1 MAACADA
8 QLARHNGVAVSGV
21 VGGLAALITSASFSG
36 LVDDRVL
43 DAILMTAFLAT
54 AVVALSRW
62 RGQHDVLRCGVGRLL
77 RFLHRAASRRHDH
90 AAEERGREA
99 LALLMLTII
108 GSDTAQFYT
117 GRLFGRRLLAPR
129 ISPKKTIAGACG
141 GFAAGIVLLAVV
153 GAMWLPAVPLWQ
165 RIALGAAV
173 VAFGIAGDLFE
184 SMLKRSAGLKD
195 SSGSFPRRRARLDRR
210 AAVCRAGVLHCA
222 QILVAVTCSS
232 PASESPMKCLAILG
246 STGSIGQ
253 SALAVVDAYPDKLRI
268 VGLAAGENVER
279 FAEQIERYRPRIV
292 AMASEA
298 ALERLRGM
306 SLGCTPVFAGGG
318 RDGLVAVASHPE
330 VDLVLCASSGTDG
343 LEAVLAAIAC
353 GRASPWPT
361 KKFS

>member
-1 MAACADA
+1 M
-8 QLARHNGVAVSGV
+8 
-21 VGGLAALITSASFSG
+21 
-36 LVDDRVL
+36 L
-43 DAILMTAFLAT
+43 DAILDDGVPRDSGRSPVSMARPA
-54 AVVALSRW
+54 R
-62 RGQHDVLRCGVGRLL
+62 RPECGVGGAASG
-77 RFLHRAASRRHDH
+77 FLHRAASRRHDH

-165 RIALGAAV
+165 LIALGAAV

-195 SSGSFPRRRARLDRR
+195 SSGSFRPRRRARFDRR

-232 PASESPMKCLAILG
+232 QL
-246 STGSIGQ
+246 Q
-253 SALAVVDAYPDKLRI
+253 NHR
-268 VGLAAGENVER
+268 
-279 FAEQIERYRPRIV
+279 
-292 AMASEA
+292 
-298 ALERLRGM
+298 
-306 SLGCTPVFAGGG
+306 
-318 RDGLVAVASHPE
+318 
-330 VDLVLCASSGTDG
+330 
-343 LEAVLAAIAC
+343 
-353 GRASPWPT
+353 
-361 KKFS
+361 